1 MTQIVTLTLNPAL
14 DLGARTEKV
23 VPGPK
28 LRLSAPEAEPGGGGV
43 NVSRAIAK
51 LGGASVTVVSLGGPT
66 GERLAQLLTD
76 EGLDLRPI
84 PAPGETRFSLA
95 VTEDSGAQYRFVLPG
110 PDWDEGTLGAAV
122 GAVDEIAAPDAL
134 VVISGSQPP
143 GAPAGFVTEFVRA
156 LGPRRRVIA
165 DTSGPA
171 LVELA
176 AGTSPAPCVLRM
188 DSAEAEALAGH
199 PLPLRTDTAD
209 FAERLRAGGAAE
221 MVVVARGADGNIL
234 AGPDGRCHV
243 TAANEAVVSA
253 IGAGDSFVGGMV
265 LALAAGLAPDEALR
279 HGAAAA
285 SAAVVTPGTELCRR
299 EDFDAFLPRCVLTA
313 L

>member
-14 DLGARTEKV
+14 DLGAHTDRV
-23 VPGPK
+23 VAGPK
-28 LRLSAPEAEPGGGGV
+28 LRLSEPEAHPGGGGV

-51 LGGASVTVVSLGGPT
+51 LGGTSRALVSLGGPT
-66 GERLAQLLTD
+66 GERLGTLLAE
-76 EGLDLRPI
+76 EGLDFVPI
-84 PAPGETRFSLA
+84 LSPGETRFSLA
-95 VTEDSGAQYRFVLPG
+95 VTDAEGEQYRFVLPG

-122 GAVDEIAAPDAL
+122 GRVDEIAAPDAY

-156 LGPRRRVIA
+156 LGKGRRVVV

-176 AGTSPAPCVLRM
+176 AGTPPAPCVLRM
-188 DSAEAEALAGH
+188 DGAEAEALAGH
-199 PLPLRTDTAD
+199 PLATRTDTAD
-209 FAERLRAGGAAE
+209 FAERLRVGGAAE
-221 MVVVARGADGNIL
+221 TVVIARGADGNVM

-243 TAANEAVVSA
+243 TAAKEPVVSA
-253 IGAGDSFVGGMV
+253 VGAGDSFVGGMV
-265 LALAAGLAPDEALR
+265 MALAAGETPDQALR

-299 EDFDAFLPRCVLTA
+299 EDFNAFLPRCVITA